1 MICQILNLLQKT
13 DQLSCDLVILVKKGY
28 LMLSWRPFREKT
40 TFLREDSGRPSKLQ
54 HWTGT
59 LVSSSSLSTVTTC
72 HCINHVT
79 KRPTPSLDKDS
90 VMESK
95 ACVANKFSILGFETS
110 FTLNWSYIF
119 SVNFCYKVR
128 TVFFFRSGFKEKHF
142 VSTKGKQEYYCV
154 SFKTFY
160 LRIVSVWIV
169 PRYLDVWTIH
179 VYITFVQSFIAS
191 NFLIFRFYHSMT
203 YPFCCKCQCPQTNFP
218 FTLYLI
224 HLVALKTIQP
234 NSPPSTP
241 LGTLS

>member
-1 MICQILNLLQKT
+1 MSNTEFAAEI

-28 LMLSWRPFREKT
+28 LVLSWRPFRENA
-40 TFLREDSGRPSKLQ
+40 TFLKEDSGRPSKLQ

-95 ACVANKFSILGFETS
+95 TCVANKFSILGFETS

-128 TVFFFRSGFKEKHF
+128 TVFFFFGLVLRK
-142 VSTKGKQEYYCV
+142 STL
-154 SFKTFY
+154 F
-160 LRIVSVWIV
+160 LRRENKNTIVSVLRHFTCELCPCELYPVILTCE
-169 PRYLDVWTIH
+169 RY
-179 VYITFVQSFIAS
+179 TFTSRLSSPSSLATSWYFVSIILWLILFVAS
-191 NFLIFRFYHSMT
+191 VNALKQIFR
-203 YPFCCKCQCPQTNFP
+203 
-218 FTLYLI
+218 
-224 HLVALKTIQP
+224 
-234 NSPPSTP
+234 SPYI
-241 LGTLS
+241 